1 MNLSAIFIKE
11 IEVDS
16 SIIKK
21 FYLLLFELI
30 VLLLPIDDDDDDDCG
45 IGSAQ
50 NVCVCNAG
58 ILWSKTNVVGVVV
71 GMLLISTS
79 ISSPFV
85 TLWLRLTLPRLDVV
99 LLLTYPLDSVLKF
112 KLVCDSSIL

>member
-1 MNLSAIFIKE
+1 M
-11 IEVDS
+11 
-16 SIIKK
+16 
-21 FYLLLFELI
+21 LFELI
-30 VLLLPIDDDDDDDCG
+30 VLLLPADDDEDDDCG
-45 IGSAQ
+45 IGSAL

-58 ILWSKTNVVGVVV
+58 ILWSKINVVGTVV
-71 GMLLISTS
+71 GTVLFISTS
-79 ISSPFV
+79 ISSPFD